1 MTGFKSGSAG
11 DPFSSGDTDDDS
23 GGSDAGTD
31 DPATLETSA
40 STSTAQTDHESE
52 ASVDRDRRRDN
63 DGSETASDSPSST
76 VLPWIYERNSI
87 TDGRAQTVQLHLQ
100 QSTLDRQ
107 REGKRDVEA
116 VLGESVKK
124 ADLREAALLVGLEH
138 LDELA
143 EQLREWGY
151 DFE

>member
-11 DPFSSGDTDDDS
+11 DPFSSGNPDDDA
-23 GGSDAGTD
+23 GNDDSDA
-31 DPATLETSA
+31 LETSA
-40 STSTAQTDHESE
+40 STSTTRTDREPTS
-52 ASVDRDRRRDN
+52 STDRDQRHDDDRD
-63 DGSETASDSPSST
+63 ETISNGTSST
-76 VLPWIYERNSI
+76 SLPWIYERNSI

-107 REGKRDVEA
+107 REGKMDVEA

-138 LDELA
+138 TNEVAD
-143 EQLREWGY
+143 QLREWGY

>member
-11 DPFSSGDTDDDS
+11 DPFSSGADDDS
-23 GGSDAGTD
+23 GGGDAGND
-31 DPATLETSA
+31 ESATAETSGSM
-40 STSTAQTDHESE
+40 STTETDRGSE
-52 ASVDRDRRRDN
+52 VSVDRDQQRDD
-63 DGSETASDSPSST
+63 DGDTTSTSTSSGT
-76 VLPWIYERNSI
+76 GLPWIYERNSI

-107 REGKRDVEA
+107 REGKRDIEA
-116 VLGESVKK
+116 LLGESIKK

-138 LDELA
+138 LDEIA
-143 EQLREWGY
+143 DQLREWGY

>member
-11 DPFSSGDTDDDS
+11 DPFSSSDTDDDS
-23 GGSDAGTD
+23 GGGEAGND
-31 DPATLETSA
+31 ESATIETSA
-40 STSTAQTDHESE
+40 STSMTEPDDESG
-52 ASVDRDRRRDN
+52 SSTDRDDR
-63 DGSETASDSPSST
+63 GETTSSASGT

-107 REGKRDVEA
+107 REGKRETEA
-116 VLGESVKK
+116 MLGESVKK

-138 LDELA
+138 IDEVA